1 MSVVFFLLLLYR
13 VIYHQIIIDEPCRV
27 YFYLMWNNDIN
38 LITNDT
44 LFTQIVIL
52 LTYVVKYYMIFD
64 ALFIHDRFVNDL
76 GYVVGFLRVL
86 WFPQQIKLTVTI

>member
-13 VIYHQIIIDEPCRV
+13 VIYHQIIIDESCRV

-44 LFTQIVIL
+44 LFIQIVIL
-52 LTYVVKYYMIFD
+52 LLI
-64 ALFIHDRFVNDL
+64 
-76 GYVVGFLRVL
+76 G
-86 WFPQQIKLTVTI
+86 